1 MILITLEK
9 LNKID
14 RDDKSWIYT
23 HERKIYDYLNQ
34 NSNQCFKIDEL
45 IRKLLLPNQLEL
57 ISNILNKM
65 KNKNRIF
72 EIKPGLWSSNT
83 SSKTKNTYYEPK
95 IKSEIYSMLNE
106 NSAVMK
112 KQDIVTKISEIV
124 SHENLELNE
133 LEIIVLIDMAIQN
146 LITDGK
152 IFVTMGEWY
161 KVCN

>member
-1 MILITLEK
+1 
-9 LNKID
+9 
-14 RDDKSWIYT
+14 
-23 HERKIYDYLNQ
+23 
-34 NSNQCFKIDEL
+34 
-45 IRKLLLPNQLEL
+45 
-57 ISNILNKM
+57 
-65 KNKNRIF
+65 
-72 EIKPGLWSSNT
+72 
-83 SSKTKNTYYEPK
+83 
-95 IKSEIYSMLNE
+95 MLNE